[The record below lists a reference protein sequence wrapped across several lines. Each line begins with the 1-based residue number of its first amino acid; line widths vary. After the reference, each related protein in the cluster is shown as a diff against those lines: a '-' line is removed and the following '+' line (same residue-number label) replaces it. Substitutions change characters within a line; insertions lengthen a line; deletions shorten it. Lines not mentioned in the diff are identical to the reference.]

1 MKRGTKKQFF
11 DSLVLAILLY
21 AAETWVLKDHERKLI
36 EKEYIRLARLAFSS
50 WRTVGQDGKWETNE
64 YFLKQNG
71 LEELMK
77 IVTRRKATWIG
88 HLKRRAGD
96 EWAQKF
102 IEERNDE
109 LSEWW
114 KKTKQELAEC
124 SNDDGGS
131 GSRSSTSTTKNQRIV
146 QIVKKCFGPTV
157 PPGTRV

>member
-1 MKRGTKKQFF
+1 M
-11 DSLVLAILLY
+11 LAILLY

-124 SNDDGGS
+124 S
-131 GSRSSTSTTKNQRIV
+131 V
-146 QIVKKCFGPTV
+146 TV
-157 PPGTRV
+157 DQVLEAAPRPQKIRELFK